1 MYKYFNKSLS
11 KGFTIIEVI
20 VVIVT
25 IAILSTI
32 FIVSYQKIIE
42 SAHKADLQN
51 DLYKA
56 TTQLEKYN
64 SMNGDYPTSLSFLED
79 GELEASEGTT
89 YNYVFSSINSSYCLS
104 GTNFNF
110 TYYVTSDNNKPTEG
124 SCS

>member
-11 KGFTIIEVI
+11 KGFTIIEVV
-20 VVIVT
+20 VVIV
-25 IAILSTI
+25 IMAILSTI
-32 FIVSYQKIIE
+32 FIVSYQKTIDNTD
-42 SAHKADLQN
+42 KANLRN

-64 SMNGDYPTSLSFLED
+64 SMNGGYPASLSSLDE

-89 YNYVFSSINSSYCLS
+89 YTYVYYSADNSYCLS
-104 GTNFNF
+104 GVKFDF
-110 TYYVTSDNNKPTEG
+110 TYYVTSNNNKPAEG